1 MYSIPTISQK
11 PNRNQAMTQ
20 KERERER
27 ILKKEKKTSDKTR
40 RQSSE
45 SRGRPCKEYLQS
57 TTVQAICN
65 TKLRLRLTSFIPLRN
80 IVFIREREMGETVEI
95 ARDER
100 RTPWKR
106 VVNLEEEVRKESAE
120 FGLNCKPT
128 PVAVPVAVAVAAMRR
143 YTPLFAGNFNILLI
157 NFCRGSL
164 FIHLLFFYILKQ
176 EDADL

>member
-1 MYSIPTISQK
+1 M
-11 PNRNQAMTQ
+11 
-20 KERERER
+20 
-27 ILKKEKKTSDKTR
+27 
-40 RQSSE
+40 
-45 SRGRPCKEYLQS
+45 
-57 TTVQAICN
+57 
-65 TKLRLRLTSFIPLRN
+65 
-80 IVFIREREMGETVEI
+80 EI

-128 PVAVPVAVAVAAMRR
+128 PVAVAVAVAAMRR

-164 FIHLLFFYILKQ
+164 FTHLLFFYILKQ
-176 EDADL
+176 EDADLYNIYM

>member
-1 MYSIPTISQK
+1 
-11 PNRNQAMTQ
+11 
-20 KERERER
+20 
-27 ILKKEKKTSDKTR
+27 
-40 RQSSE
+40 
-45 SRGRPCKEYLQS
+45 
-57 TTVQAICN
+57 
-65 TKLRLRLTSFIPLRN
+65 
-80 IVFIREREMGETVEI
+80 MGETVEI

-128 PVAVPVAVAVAAMRR
+128 PVAVAAMRR

-164 FIHLLFFYILKQ
+164 FTHLLFFYILKQ
-176 EDADL
+176 EDADLYNIYM